1 MLNERQKRLYQFLLE
16 NSETNKF
23 ISKEEICTNLQELY
37 PRHNENSTE
46 HSSRAFALI
55 RRDVRAINSSD
66 VYKIIASNK
75 QGYKIATKAE
85 ALAYVDKRFARDLKS
100 LKLNWNLRN
109 KLQRNGQIQIVGD
122 DLYKEIRTFLEKGES
137 DGTTI

>member
-23 ISKEEICTNLQELY
+23 ISKEEICTALNGLY

-66 VYKIIASNK
+66 VYKIVASSK

-85 ALAYVDKRFARDLKS
+85 ALEYVNKRFARDMKS

-109 KLQRNGQIQIVGD
+109 KLQRNGQVQIVGD
-122 DLYKEIRTFLEKGES
+122 DLYKEIRTYLES
-137 DGTTI
+137 DYGSKMD

>member
-66 VYKIIASNK
+66 VYKIVASNNK
-75 QGYKIATKAE
+75 GYKIASKKE
-85 ALAYVDKRFARDLKS
+85 ALNYVNRRFARDLRS
-100 LKLNWNLRN
+100 LKINWNLKQ
-109 KLQRNGQIQIVGD
+109 KLERNGQIQIVGD
-122 DLYKEIRTFLEKGES
+122 DLYQEIKTFLERG
-137 DGTTI
+137 